1 MLEISSLKLSSKD
14 KTDSFVDFINRKPE
28 TKQKNHQI
36 FKYIYIFTV
45 YENEGKRD
53 YKILHHTFLFH
64 AFQPLVHS
72 ICVLNND
79 KGPWVILL
87 T

>member
-14 KTDSFVDFINRKPE
+14 NTASFVDFINRKPE
-28 TKQKNHQI
+28 TKQKNLQNSSI
-36 FKYIYIFTV
+36 NIFTV
-45 YENEGKRD
+45 YENAGKRD
-53 YKILHHTFLFH
+53 YKVLHHTFLFH